1 MVLVDSSI
9 WIEAARR
16 NGDIAVKVALEGL
29 LEEYEATL
37 CPPVRLEVLGGARAP
52 ERRLLSHAFSVLP
65 WVEVTPDT
73 WRRAVD
79 HCWRLHDGGLS
90 VPWND
95 LLIASVAVERGC
107 RIYARDH
114 HFDLMKPVLGLAL
127 YEPGYGGAFAPE
139 AAEP

>member
-16 NGDIAVKVALEGL
+16 KGDIAIKVALEGL

-37 CPPVRLEVLGGARAP
+37 CPPVRLEVLGGARGK
-52 ERRLLSHAFSVLP
+52 ERQLLTHAFSILP
-65 WVEVTPDT
+65 WVDVTPET

-79 HCWRLHDGGLS
+79 HAWRLRDGGLM

-95 LLIASVAVERGC
+95 LLIATLAVERGC
-107 RIYARDH
+107 RIYAKDR
-114 HFDLMKPVLGLAL
+114 HFDLIKPALGLAL
-127 YEPGYGGAFAPE
+127 YEPGYGGAFTPAPTGE
-139 AAEP
+139 